1 MAKYP
6 TFKQFKA
13 ALTRFDNAAQDMA
26 LKGSFHPDEWAPTE
40 DRYRRSRENVESLFE
55 RTTVTTTVASTSK
68 VHPQDA
74 LTDIA
79 RLVDSWRN
87 EIASAGMPASG
98 PTLNAI
104 RALAGTPI
112 MQVEPGTEIE
122 KDGIKFVVDDTH
134 AVIRDGTIYVTKS
147 TLDALIK
154 VVPVR

>member
-26 LKGSFHPDEWAPTE
+26 LKGSFHPDEWKPTE
-40 DRYRRSRENVESLFE
+40 DRYRRSREKVESLFE
-55 RTTVTTTVASTSK
+55 RAAVTTTVVSNSN

-74 LTDIA
+74 LTEIA
-79 RLVDSWRN
+79 RLVDNWRN

-98 PTLNAI
+98 LTLNAI
-104 RALAGTPI
+104 RGLAGTPI
-112 MQVEPGTEIE
+112 IQVEPGTEIE

-134 AVIRDGTIYVTKS
+134 AVIRDGTIYVTRS
-147 TLDALIK
+147 TWDALINK
-154 VVPVR
+154 ASVR